1 MLRALALVLAL
12 VLGVAAAPV
21 LAQSDRVAQEW
32 DKWLKAQGNP
42 PGALVFL
49 IGDSL
54 LLGQD
59 SGFDP
64 DLAVPIASLSKG
76 ITGLCAQALV
86 DEGLMAWDDLLNRW
100 IEGGGT
106 ITLAQLVTHTSGLW
120 PDETQG
126 AMALWRGDTTRRWQE
141 VTANALDRDRQ
152 GGRRGSYRYN
162 NENYAILGLVI
173 EEVAGEWYDKAC
185 ASRVLEP
192 LGITTARLSPEY
204 GGYGPWGGWQMSVRD
219 YARLMRGG
227 FATMDPRDTPSA
239 SLGGGAFYGLGM
251 LFRTGRD
258 TANHWHFGALCFE
271 DAGLGAFAVN
281 WAGKY
286 TVVAAYGACVDGKA
300 MAGLDAALAR
310 AVFAD

>member
-1 MLRALALVLAL
+1 MRLFRLVLILIACAMPAF
-12 VLGVAAAPV
+12 G
-21 LAQSDRVAQEW
+21 QSDRVALEW
-32 DKWLKAQGNP
+32 SRWLEAQGKP

-49 IGDSL
+49 IGDSQ
-54 LLGQD
+54 LLGRD
-59 SGFDP
+59 NGYDP
-64 DLAVPIASLSKG
+64 DRAVPLASLSKG
-76 ITGLCAQALV
+76 ITGLCARALV
-86 DEGLMAWDDLLNRW
+86 DEGLMAWDDPLNRW

-126 AMALWRGDTTRRWQE
+126 AMSGWRGDTTRRWQE
-141 VTANALDRDRQ
+141 VTATALDRDRQ
-152 GGRRGSYRYN
+152 EGKRGSYRYN

-173 EEVAGEWYDKAC
+173 EAVTGNRYDKAC
-185 ASRVLEP
+185 ALRVLEP

-219 YARLMRGG
+219 YARLMREG
-227 FATMDPRDTPSA
+227 FAAMDPRDTPSA
-239 SLGGGAFYGLGM
+239 DLGGGAFYGLGM

-258 TANHWHFGALCFE
+258 MANHWHFGALCFR

-286 TVVAAYGACVDGKA
+286 TIVAAYGACVDGEA
-300 MAGLDAALAR
+300 MAALDAALVR